1 MSAELAIIFW
11 LALCV
16 VSAVVVS
23 YLAHRWGRDPFGWVM
38 LSAMMG
44 PFALVGLLG
53 IRQSDRARPARPLET
68 GADADGGPMV
78 IACDGSAVS
87 ARLGEE
93 AATYWDGREVILL
106 TVLPYEA
113 ERQGESR
120 ETLKRVQNMTQAVS
134 TLLGERGIPSRTVVR
149 YGPPGPA
156 VVAFAVEVGASHI
169 IMGRRGSGLKRAL
182 LGSVS
187 AHVAAH
193 AEIPV
198 VLVG

>member
-1 MSAELAIIFW
+1 MSAELAIILW
-11 LALCV
+11 LAFCIA
-16 VSAVVVS
+16 SAVVVS
-23 YLAHRWGRDPFGWVM
+23 YLAHRWGRDPFAWVM

-53 IRQSDRARPARPLET
+53 VRQSDRARPARPRAT
-68 GADADGGPMV
+68 GDHADGGPIL

-93 AATYWDGREVILL
+93 AAAYWDGREMVLL
-106 TVLPYEA
+106 TVLPYEV
-113 ERQGESR
+113 ERHGESG
-120 ETLKRVQNMTQAVS
+120 ETLKRVEDMTQAVS
-134 TLLGERGIPSRTVVR
+134 TLLDERGIPSRTVVR

-169 IMGRRGSGLKRAL
+169 IMGRRGSGLKRAV

-193 AEIPV
+193 ADVPV
-198 VLVG
+198 ILVS